1 MTQPRAAEV
10 ALAIVRAVV
19 DDGPQPLIRV
29 LRIDDL
35 FRDEQV
41 LGITTSPDEA
51 ARLIRDWLSTV
62 IARRRDVPG
71 GDDGAVTTQ

>member
-1 MTQPRAAEV
+1 VTQPRAAEV

-41 LGITTSPDEA
+41 LGTTTSPDEA
-51 ARLIRDWLSTV
+51 ARLIGDWLSSV
-62 IARRRDVPG
+62 IARRHGRLG
-71 GDDGAVTTQ
+71 N